1 MTLKEQLTNDMKDA
15 MRARE
20 MEKLQ
25 TIRFLLAEIKNYEI
39 DHETVSETDLQ
50 KVVTGQVKKIKEAML
65 EFKNAGREDLVTA
78 EAAKVA
84 IMEKYLPQQL
94 SDLELET
101 IIGETLKEVGEV
113 KNPGQL
119 IGAVMKKTAGQADG
133 KRVQEII
140 NKLTAA

>member
-25 TIRFLLAEIKNYEI
+25 TIRFLLSEIKNYEI
-39 DHETVSETDLQ
+39 DHETVTEADLQ
-50 KVVTGQVKKIKEAML
+50 KVVTGQVKKMKEAVL
-65 EFKNAGREDLVTA
+65 EFQNAGRDDLVS
-78 EAAKVA
+78 EEMKKVA

-94 SDLELET
+94 TDVELEKIVAET
-101 IIGETLKEVGEV
+101 IAEMGEV

-133 KRVQEII
+133 KRVQEMI
-140 NKLTAA
+140 NKLKTT

>member
-25 TIRFLLAEIKNYEI
+25 TIRFLLSEIKNYEI
-39 DHETVSETDLQ
+39 DHETVAEADLQ
-50 KVVTGQVKKIKEAML
+50 KVVTGQVKKIKEAMV
-65 EFKNAGREDLVTA
+65 EFQNAGRDDLVA
-78 EAAKVA
+78 EEMKKVA

-94 SDLELET
+94 SDAELET
-101 IIGETLKEVGEV
+101 IVSETVKEVGEV

-133 KRVQEII
+133 KRVQEMIK
-140 NKLTAA
+140 KLIAA

>member
-25 TIRFLLAEIKNYEI
+25 TIRFLLSEIKNYEI
-39 DHETVSETDLQ
+39 DHETVTETDLQ
-50 KVVTGQVKKIKEAML
+50 KVVTGQVKKMKEAML
-65 EFKNAGREDLVTA
+65 EFQNAGRDDLVS
-78 EAAKVA
+78 EEMKKVA

-94 SDLELET
+94 TDAELEQIVSET
-101 IIGETLKEVGEV
+101 IVEMGEV

-133 KRVQEII
+133 KRIQEMI
-140 NKLTAA
+140 NKLKTT

>member
-25 TIRFLLAEIKNYEI
+25 TIRFLLSEIKNYEI
-39 DHETVSETDLQ
+39 DHETVAEADLQ
-50 KVVTGQVKKIKEAML
+50 KVVTGQVKKIKEAMV
-65 EFKNAGREDLVTA
+65 EFQNAGRDDLVA
-78 EAAKVA
+78 EEMKKVA

-94 SDLELET
+94 SDVELET
-101 IIGETLKEVGEV
+101 IVSETVKEVGEV

-133 KRVQEII
+133 KRVQEMIK
-140 NKLTAA
+140 KLIAA